1 MNRLLLRDG
10 EELGPGGWPQAP
22 ETTPAERLHTARVG
36 LRLLLAAISSLFL
49 LFLLALLMR
58 SQVADW
64 QPLTDPLAPLA
75 QPWPL
80 WLNSAVLLAA
90 SLCLQGARLA
100 ARRTRMATSQLAFA
114 AGGLLALI
122 FLLGQLWFW
131 QRVAAWGY
139 PLAGNP
145 ANSFFYLLTGLHG
158 LHLLGGL
165 AVWAWALATRLRRPD
180 AFTVAVELCASY
192 WHYLLGLWLL
202 LFAVLTSSPQ
212 TYQAIAAFCGLR

>member
-1 MNRLLLRDG
+1 MNPLLLRDG
-10 EELGPGGWPQAP
+10 EELGLGGWPQPA
-22 ETTPAERLHTARVG
+22 EATPAERLHTARVG

-49 LFLLALLMR
+49 LFLLALLIR
-58 SQVADW
+58 AQVADW

-90 SLCLQGARLA
+90 SLCLQAARLT
-100 ARRTRMATSQLAFA
+100 ARRQRMAASQLAFA
-114 AGGLLALI
+114 AGGLLAVV
-122 FLLGQLWFW
+122 FLFGQLWFW

-165 AVWAWALATRLRRPD
+165 AVWAWALTTRLHRPA
-180 AFTVAVELCASY
+180 AFVVAVELCATY